1 MSEDAKSY
9 GTSGGADVTEEDIER
24 LAREAEEGFDPRRLR
39 RRGGRPPMGSGP
51 AEVVPVRLDPE
62 LRTQL
67 DHRAEADETT
77 ASEVIRRALREYF
90 RVA

>member
-9 GTSGGADVTEEDIER
+9 GKSGGADITENDVER
-24 LAREAEEGFDPRRLR
+24 LAREAEEGYDPRKLR
-39 RRGGRPPMGSGP
+39 RKGGRPPMGSGP

-62 LRTQL
+62 LRAQL
-67 DHRAEADETT
+67 DDRAQSEETT
-77 ASEVIRRALREYF
+77 ASEVIRRALQEYF